1 MQEIKNKQEK
11 PKYNKLVVYYF
22 SGTGNAKHAA
32 EWIVQFAI
40 KQGIKSE
47 VVNIDNKVKIEI
59 PDESKKS
66 LIGFCFPTHGFNASP
81 KMIKFIATFPKKLKA
96 DVFLLNTRAGMKLS
110 KLFIPGLSGIAQ
122 FLPAL
127 ILLAKSYNIVGM
139 QPLDLPS
146 NWISLHPGL
155 KSKVVI
161 SIYIRCKKITFFFTE
176 KLLKG
181 KNTYKAF
188 YSLPF
193 DILIS
198 PIAVLYYFIGR
209 FALAKTFIANQDC
222 NSCDLCANNCP
233 TNSIEMH
240 KGKPFWK
247 FTCESCM
254 RCMNTCPKRAIQT
267 AHLYSFF
274 IWYIFGSL
282 VSGIIFNL
290 IYNRYFS
297 IRFHSTDIYETMT
310 YDILQLFSLF
320 VGVFLAYKLLSFLM
334 KFKIFN
340 KIINYTSLTYYRFW
354 RRYKPP
360 KKI

>member
-1 MQEIKNKQEK
+1 MEK
-11 PKYNKLVVYYF
+11 LKYENLVVYYF

-32 EWIVQFAI
+32 EWIAQFAT
-40 KQGIKSE
+40 KKGIKSN
-47 VVNIDNKVKIEI
+47 VISIDKIPVTEI
-59 PDESKKS
+59 PDESKKT
-66 LIGFCFPTHGFNASP
+66 LIGFCFPTHGFNVSP
-81 KMIKFIATFPKKLKA
+81 KMLKFIAGFPKSLNA

-127 ILLAKSYNIVGM
+127 ILLTKSYHIVGM

-155 KSKVVI
+155 KPKVVN
-161 SIYIRCKKITFFFTE
+161 SIYKRCKKITYGFAE
-176 KLLKG
+176 KLFNEKHS
-181 KNTYKAF
+181 YKAF

-193 DILIS
+193 DILIF

-209 FALAKTFIANQDC
+209 FALAKTFIANNDC
-222 NSCDLCANNCP
+222 NSCDLCANSCP

-240 KGKPFWK
+240 RGKPFWK
-247 FTCESCM
+247 FSCESCM
-254 RCMNTCPKRAIQT
+254 RCMNNCPKRAIQT

-274 IWYIFGSL
+274 IWYVFGSL
-282 VSGIIFNL
+282 VGGIMFNL
-290 IYNRYFS
+290 FYNSCFS
-297 IRFHSTDIYETMT
+297 TQFHPESIFETFVYEFFQ
-310 YDILQLFSLF
+310 IFSYF
-320 VGVFLAYKLLSFLM
+320 VGIYLAYKLLSYLM
-334 KFKIFN
+334 RFKAFN
-340 KIINYTSLTYYRFW
+340 KFINYTSFTYYGFW